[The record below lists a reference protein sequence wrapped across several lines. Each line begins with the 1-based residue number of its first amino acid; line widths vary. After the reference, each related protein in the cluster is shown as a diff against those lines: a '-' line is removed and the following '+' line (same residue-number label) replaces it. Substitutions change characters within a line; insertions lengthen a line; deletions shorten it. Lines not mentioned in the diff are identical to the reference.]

1 MKITLLTFS
10 ALFILFACAEN
21 KDEFTDEQEVH
32 TPGVA
37 TEFETLFSDTAF
49 TNIKHSQLLKEL
61 RVCMQKADP
70 ECPRCA
76 VCSPNFFRIFE
87 LDKEKDVKDFFGLQI
102 KSLTILK
109 GQEFALPVRH
119 LIIFEREKGELIKVN
134 GYRGN
139 LIETISSKSGVDDLM
154 IRFLMKQ
161 EDEVSEAIENVHF
174 NCLFKWDGKRYNF
187 ESVERIEGQ
196 NWGGV
201 IKPEHK
207 KETSAEVYRDLIAG
221 ELIIK
226 DLVIQ

>member
-1 MKITLLTFS
+1 MKITLLAFS
-10 ALFILFACAEN
+10 ALFILFACTEN
-21 KDEFTDEQEVH
+21 EDEITDQPEVH
-32 TPGVA
+32 APGVA
-37 TEFETLFSDTAF
+37 TEFETLFSDTTFA
-49 TNIKHSQLLKEL
+49 NVKHSQLLKEL
-61 RVCMQKADP
+61 QICIQNADS

-76 VCSPNFFRIFE
+76 VCSPNFFRIFK
-87 LDKEKDVKDFFGLQI
+87 LDKEKDVKNFFALQI

-119 LIIFEREKGELIKVN
+119 LIVFEREKGELIKVN

-139 LIETISSKSGVDDLM
+139 LIETISSQSGVDDLV

-161 EDEVSEAIENVHF
+161 EDEESKEIENVHF

-187 ESVERIEGQ
+187 ESVERIEGS
-196 NWGGV
+196 NWGGPV
-201 IKPEHK
+201 MAKHK

>member
-1 MKITLLTFS
+1 MKITLLAFS
-10 ALFILFACAEN
+10 ALFVLFACTEN
-21 KDEFTDEQEVH
+21 EDELAGQPEVYA
-32 TPGVA
+32 PGVA

-49 TNIKHSQLLKEL
+49 TNVKHSQLLKEL
-61 RVCMQKADP
+61 QVCIQDADP

-87 LDKEKDVKDFFGLQI
+87 LNKDKDVKDFFGLQI

-119 LIIFEREKGELIKVN
+119 LIVFEREKGELVKVN

-139 LIETISSKSGVDDLM
+139 LIETISSESGVDDLM

-161 EDEVSEAIENVHF
+161 EDEESKSIENVHF

-187 ESVERIEGQ
+187 ESVERIEGS

-201 IKPEHK
+201 VKPEHK
-207 KETSAEVYRDLIAG
+207 KQTSSEVYRDLIAG

>member
-1 MKITLLTFS
+1 MKITLLAFS
-10 ALFILFACAEN
+10 ALFILLACTEN
-21 KDEFTDEQEVH
+21 KDEFTDEQEMY

-61 RVCMQKADP
+61 QVCIQKADP

-109 GQEFALPVRH
+109 GQQFALPVRH

-139 LIETISSKSGVDDLM
+139 LIETISSNSGVDDLM

-161 EDEVSEAIENVHF
+161 EDEESKAIENVHF

-187 ESVERIEGQ
+187 ESVERIEGP
-196 NWGGV
+196 NWGGAV
-201 IKPEHK
+201 KPEHK

>member
-76 VCSPNFFRIFE
+76 V
-87 LDKEKDVKDFFGLQI
+87 
-102 KSLTILK
+102 
-109 GQEFALPVRH
+109 
-119 LIIFEREKGELIKVN
+119 
-134 GYRGN
+134 
-139 LIETISSKSGVDDLM
+139 SS
-154 IRFLMKQ
+154 
-161 EDEVSEAIENVHF
+161 
-174 NCLFKWDGKRYNF
+174 
-187 ESVERIEGQ
+187 
-196 NWGGV
+196 
-201 IKPEHK
+201 
-207 KETSAEVYRDLIAG
+207 
-221 ELIIK
+221 
-226 DLVIQ
+226 

>member
-1 MKITLLTFS
+1 MKITLLAFS
-10 ALFILFACAEN
+10 ALFILFACTEN
-21 KDEFTDEQEVH
+21 KDEFTDEQEVYS
-32 TPGVA
+32 PGVT

-49 TNIKHSQLLKEL
+49 TNIKHSQLLTEL
-61 RVCMQKADP
+61 QVCIQEVDP

-161 EDEVSEAIENVHF
+161 EDEESKAIENVHF

-187 ESVERIEGQ
+187 ESVERIEGP
-196 NWGGV
+196 NWGGAV
-201 IKPEHK
+201 KPEHK